1 MPLIQ
6 RKAKVGQTKI
16 IGYILAF
23 AIVFSL
29 LLLLFYNYAYI
40 ET

>member
-1 MPLIQ
+1 MQ
-6 RKAKVGQTKI
+6 RKAKVSQTKI
-16 IGYILAF
+16 IGYILTF

-29 LLLLFYNYAYI
+29 LLLFYKYACI